1 MRPGALVEDQYA
13 MAIKN
18 NAQTVG
24 HVPKFLSKLVHFF
37 QKHEGELLVEVIGER
52 RFSFDLPQGGMEIP
66 AKFTFKTENI
76 ELFQQMQEKTL
87 EQIEKFEE
95 RRKIAIEKSLN
106 KKEKRIKNNKK
117 LTVLFFSLLFSADR
131 LKFSSNF

>member
-1 MRPGALVEDQYA
+1 
-13 MAIKN
+13 
-18 NAQTVG
+18 
-24 HVPKFLSKLVHFF
+24 
-37 QKHEGELLVEVIGER
+37 
-52 RFSFDLPQGGMEIP
+52 MEIP

-95 RRKIAIEKSLN
+95 RRKIAIEKSLK
-106 KKEKRIKNNKK
+106 KKEKILKNNKK
-117 LTVLFFSLLFSADR
+117 LSVLFFLLLFSADR